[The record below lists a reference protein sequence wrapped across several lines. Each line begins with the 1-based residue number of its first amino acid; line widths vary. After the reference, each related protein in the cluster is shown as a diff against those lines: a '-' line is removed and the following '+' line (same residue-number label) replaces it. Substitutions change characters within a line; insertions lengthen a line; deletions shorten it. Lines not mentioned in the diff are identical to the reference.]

1 MKKRNKKTNPLIRH
15 TARIYCKFY
24 KKPRQDG
31 ACFRKGKHKPASNK
45 QRLLKECVCLANMC
59 VEKQGK
65 TIIELYKSQ
74 MLGSGAA

>member
-1 MKKRNKKTNPLIRH
+1 MKKRNKKTNALIRH

-45 QRLLKECVCLANMC
+45 QRLLKERVWLCVQITC
-59 VEKQGK
+59 VNKNRGKQLSNYIK
-65 TIIELYKSQ
+65 
-74 MLGSGAA
+74 ARC